1 MVTEIGFA
9 FVLIG
14 LMIVGIVVL
23 YRFGRRNKP
32 DPKFLWLNS
41 LLSLVVHHRIL
52 GWNVREGHS
61 R

>member
-1 MVTEIGFA
+1 MVIELGFA
-9 FVLIG
+9 VVLIG
-14 LMIVGIVVL
+14 LVIAGIIVL
-23 YRFGRRNKP
+23 YRFSRRNKP

-52 GWNVREGHS
+52 RWNVREAHY